1 MKQTAQ
7 LIDVIRR
14 LSPRC
19 KEAARVISDSA
30 QQRSGLLDRTGVL
43 LHVLICTPCRRYR
56 QSVRFLTMKMKQIA
70 ELPATDAAHAIGPEA
85 RARIRNVLERVR
97 SEPSTDQNSS

>member
-1 MKQTAQ
+1 
-7 LIDVIRR
+7 
-14 LSPRC
+14 
-19 KEAARVISDSA
+19 
-30 QQRSGLLDRTGVL
+30 
-43 LHVLICTPCRRYR
+43 
-56 QSVRFLTMKMKQIA
+56 MKMKQIA